1 MMTVIMSHYPYLMDH
16 KLWIINQ
23 SLELNKT
30 VDGENIAVKFW
41 VTVKIFVED
50 FLLIYTVYNVRYAL
64 QDAVYA

>member
-1 MMTVIMSHYPYLMDH
+1 MDH